1 MYHSPPEFLTLGKGS
16 TAFFAIDRPDTL
28 IVFVHGFNGR
38 AVATWDACSSILPED
53 IAFEKCD
60 VLYYGYESLDGQVS
74 DQGRDFYQF
83 LNHYANPRRPA
94 GFTAV
99 NAYQKILVVAHSLGA
114 IVARLGLLE
123 AVDNGDAWRQHCRL
137 LLFAPA
143 HNGARIQNLVLLS
156 LPSLYKI
163 LGGLA
168 LFMKPV
174 LDDLKPGSPALNALQ
189 LRTNACRHTADEI
202 VLRAG
207 VAEAR
212 GDKVVHNG
220 KFCFDHYITPTAID
234 DQSHISVCKPKQQH
248 YTLPVELIKES
259 IQ

>member
-1 MYHSPPEFLTLGKGS
+1 MFHSPPEFLSLGKGS

-28 IVFVHGFNGR
+28 VIFVHGFNGR
-38 AVATWDACSSILPED
+38 AVSTWDAFSSILPED
-53 IAFEKCD
+53 TAFERCD
-60 VLYYGYESLDGQVS
+60 VLYYGYESLDGQVT

-83 LNHYANPRRPA
+83 LNHFATPKRPS
-94 GFTAV
+94 GFSAIDS
-99 NAYQKILVVAHSLGA
+99 YQKILVVAHSLGA

-123 AVDNGDAWRQHCRL
+123 AVDQSNDWRRNCRL

-189 LRTNACRHTADEI
+189 MRTNACRNTADEI
-202 VLRAG
+202 TLRAD

-220 KFCFDHYITPTAID
+220 KFCFDRYILPNSID
-234 DQSHISVCKPKQQH
+234 NQSHVSVCKPNLVN

-259 IQ
+259 IR